1 MTSLTVEPT
10 LLEKY
15 ATSAPRYTSYPTA
28 VDWGGEFDP
37 SSYPARLSRAAT
49 RTTEPLSVYL
59 HIPFCQEM
67 CLFCGCNV
75 VITRKQEK
83 VARYL
88 DHLEHELEM
97 IAASNMSE
105 RPVRQY
111 HWGGGTPTQLSCE
124 EIERV
129 QRAFE
134 KTFEFAPDAEMA
146 IEVDPRVTTVDQVQ
160 TLAGLGWNRISMG
173 VQDFDSTVQSAV
185 KRVQSEEQTRLI
197 VDAARKADMPSVNID
212 LMYGLPHQTRAS
224 SRGP

>member
-28 VDWGGEFDP
+28 VDWGSEFDP

-97 IAASNMSE
+97 IAASNVVETANREPLGMS
-105 RPVRQY
+105 
-111 HWGGGTPTQLSCE
+111 L
-124 EIERV
+124 
-129 QRAFE
+129 
-134 KTFEFAPDAEMA
+134 
-146 IEVDPRVTTVDQVQ
+146 
-160 TLAGLGWNRISMG
+160 TLLTISNPKPG
-173 VQDFDSTVQSAV
+173 PI
-185 KRVQSEEQTRLI
+185 RRL
-197 VDAARKADMPSVNID
+197 N
-212 LMYGLPHQTRAS
+212 TS
-224 SRGP
+224 SRFCCEPSSPGGMIPAAITAAFNRPR